1 MIRKVINQSSNSIT
15 MATSKQDKARE
26 EAISNLGNNFIFEVS
41 AEPIAPEDRF
51 ENWEL
56 SRFFFVNNPWW
67 AEPGEPM
74 DVPEIIRDYA
84 IDELRKQLPQGYS
97 IEGETIINPCN
108 NDYLKET
115 IKRLQDLVKHPD
127 NIISYPYP
135 LGWWKMEVCQFHDI
149 LICFRTEDDKEL
161 FTLHEF
167 LLYIIPHLGE
177 RYEKLYIGGIF
188 SYCY

>member
-1 MIRKVINQSSNSIT
+1 
-15 MATSKQDKARE
+15 MAKTKQDKARDK
-26 EAISNLGNNFIFEVS
+26 AIENLGNNFIFEVS
-41 AEPIAPEDRF
+41 EEPIAPEERL
-51 ENWEL
+51 ENWDLE
-56 SRFFFVNNPWW
+56 RFFFTNNPWW

-84 IDELRKQLPQGYS
+84 IDELRKQLPEGYS

-108 NDYLKET
+108 DSYMKET
-115 IKRLQDLVKHPD
+115 ISRLQDLLKHPD
-127 NIISYPYP
+127 QIAMHPYP
-135 LGWWKMEVCQFHDI
+135 LRWWKTEVCQFHNT

-167 LLYIIPHLGE
+167 LLYIIPHLGD

>member
-1 MIRKVINQSSNSIT
+1 
-15 MATSKQDKARE
+15 MAKSKQDKARE
-26 EAISNLGNNFIFEVS
+26 EAIENLGNNFIFEVS
-41 AEPIAPEDRF
+41 EEPVAPEDRL

-56 SRFFFVNNPWW
+56 SRFFFINNPWW
-67 AEPGEPM
+67 AEPDEPL
-74 DVPEIIRDYA
+74 DVPDIIRDYA

-115 IKRLQDLVKHPD
+115 IKRLQDLLKHPD
-127 NIISYPYP
+127 WIISNPNP
-135 LGWWKMEVCQFHDI
+135 LGWWKTEVCQIHNT
-149 LICFRTEDDKEL
+149 LICFHTEEREL

-167 LLYIIPHLGE
+167 LLYIIPHLGD

-188 SYCY
+188 SYRY

>member
-1 MIRKVINQSSNSIT
+1 
-15 MATSKQDKARE
+15 MAKSKQDKARE
-26 EAISNLGNNFIFEVS
+26 EAISKLGNSFIFEVS

-56 SRFFFVNNPWW
+56 SRFFFTNNPWW
-67 AEPGEPM
+67 TEPGEPM
-74 DVPEIIRDYA
+74 DVPEIIRDFA
-84 IDELRKQLPQGYS
+84 IDELRKQLPKGYS
-97 IEGETIINPCN
+97 IEGDTIINPCN

-115 IKRLQDLVKHPD
+115 IKRLQGLLKHPD
-127 NIISYPYP
+127 QITSNLYP
-135 LGWWKMEVCQFHDI
+135 LGWWKMEVCQIHNT
-149 LICFRTEDDKEL
+149 LICFHTDDDKEL

-167 LLYIIPHLGE
+167 LLYLIPHLGD

>member
-1 MIRKVINQSSNSIT
+1 
-15 MATSKQDKARE
+15 MAKSKQDKARE
-26 EAISNLGNNFIFEVS
+26 EAISKLGNSFIFEVS
-41 AEPIAPEDRF
+41 AEPIAPEDRL

-56 SRFFFVNNPWW
+56 SRFFFTNNPWW
-67 AEPGEPM
+67 TEPSEPM
-74 DVPEIIRDYA
+74 DVPESIRDYA
-84 IDELRKQLPQGYS
+84 IDELRKQLPKGYF
-97 IEGETIINPCN
+97 IEDDTIINPCN

-127 NIISYPYP
+127 KITSYPYP
-135 LGWWKMEVCQFHDI
+135 LGWWKTEVCQFHDT
-149 LICFRTEDDKEL
+149 LVCFRRDDDKEL

-188 SYCY
+188 SYCH

>member
-1 MIRKVINQSSNSIT
+1 
-15 MATSKQDKARE
+15 MAKSKQDKARE
-26 EAISNLGNNFIFEVS
+26 EAIENLGNNFIFEVS
-41 AEPIAPEDRF
+41 AEPIAPKDRYV
-51 ENWEL
+51 NCDL
-56 SRFFFVNNPWW
+56 ISFFFVNNPWW
-67 AEPGEPM
+67 AAHGYTLY
-74 DVPEIIRDYA
+74 VPEIIRDYA

-97 IEGETIINPCN
+97 IEGETIFNPCN

-127 NIISYPYP
+127 QITSTLYP
-135 LGWWKMEVCQFHDI
+135 LGWWKMEVCQFHNT

-167 LLYIIPHLGE
+167 LLYIIPCLGE

>member
-1 MIRKVINQSSNSIT
+1 MAKSN
-15 MATSKQDKARE
+15 QDKARE
-26 EAISNLGNNFIFEVS
+26 QAIENLGNNFIFEVS
-41 AEPIAPEDRF
+41 AEPIAPEDRL

-74 DVPEIIRDYA
+74 DVPDIIRDYA

-115 IKRLQDLVKHPD
+115 VKRLQDLVKHPD

-135 LGWWKMEVCQFHDI
+135 LGWWKTEVCQFHNT

-177 RYEKLYIGGIF
+177 CYEKLYIGRIF

>member
-1 MIRKVINQSSNSIT
+1 MTKSTHTNAQ
-15 MATSKQDKARE
+15 K
-26 EAISNLGNNFIFEVS
+26 EAIANLGNNFIFEVS
-41 AEPIAPEDRF
+41 DEPIAPEDRL

-56 SRFFFVNNPWW
+56 GFVANNPWW

-115 IKRLQDLVKHPD
+115 IKRLQELVKHPEK
-127 NIISYPYP
+127 ITAHPYP
-135 LGWWKMEVCQFHDI
+135 LGWWKTEVCQFYNT
-149 LICFRTEDDKEL
+149 LICFRREDGKEL

-167 LLYIIPHLGE
+167 LLYLIPHLGE
-177 RYEKLYIGGIF
+177 SLDKLYIGGIF

>member
-1 MIRKVINQSSNSIT
+1 
-15 MATSKQDKARE
+15 MAKSKQDKARE
-26 EAISNLGNNFIFEVS
+26 EAIENLGNNFIFEVS
-41 AEPIAPEDRF
+41 AEPIAPENRL

-56 SRFFFVNNPWW
+56 SRFFFANNPWW
-67 AEPGEPM
+67 AETGEPE

-97 IEGETIINPCN
+97 IENDTIINPCN

-115 IKRLQDLVKHPD
+115 VKRLQDLVKHPD
-127 NIISYPYP
+127 KITSYPYP
-135 LGWWKMEVCQFHDI
+135 LGWWKTEVCQFHDT

-161 FTLHEF
+161 FALHEF

-188 SYCY
+188 SYCH